1 MMNTTEAFEIVKQ
14 IQEDQGEG
22 LLETLQYM
30 DRNLF
35 QFDSE
40 QRAAF
45 RVVMDEFG
53 RLFAPVA
60 TPA

>member
-1 MMNTTEAFEIVKQ
+1 MNFDEALEAIRG
-14 IQEDQGEG
+14 IGEEQGEG

-35 QFDSE
+35 QFDSV

-53 RLFAPVA
+53 KFFAPVA
-60 TPA
+60 

>member
-1 MMNTTEAFEIVKQ
+1 MNTTEAFEIVKQ
-14 IQEDQGEG
+14 IQDEKGEG

-53 RLFAPVA
+53 KLFAPA
-60 TPA
+60 